1 MGKLFH
7 IRPTKNYGLTNQKLF
22 ANSGSVPVVVNS
34 SQNNGI
40 GGFVDLEPTEQGNII
55 TFSDT
60 TTSDSIFYQPNDFI
74 GYSHVQG
81 MFPYEEW
88 DKYSLLYFVICF
100 RTATKGKFDYGN
112 KFNRDKAKEILV
124 TVPYHNNKPAFKY
137 MEDYIKALEA
147 ERIETLEA
155 YLTVT
160 NLKDY
165 HLTKNDEKILDRF
178 DKLNDTKSRVE
189 EWEYC
194 VINKLFTKLELK
206 CHRANFDKLRDTS
219 QKPTK
224 EFDLPL
230 VNAKIGGNGIMFYG
244 RTEDF
249 DSAEMTIDIISNGAV
264 ATGTVY
270 PQVHRVGVLW
280 DAYLIK
286 SKLNVT
292 ESQLKFMATSIQ
304 KSIKQR
310 FGWENKAVWSK
321 VQKES
326 IQLPTQ
332 NGQIDYQFMSDFIKV
347 VEKIVIK
354 DLVQWTD
361 KKIAAAKEIVAK

>member
-1 MGKLFH
+1 M
-7 IRPTKNYGLTNQKLF
+7 
-22 ANSGSVPVVVNS
+22 
-34 SQNNGI
+34 
-40 GGFVDLEPTEQGNII
+40 
-55 TFSDT
+55 
-60 TTSDSIFYQPNDFI
+60 
-74 GYSHVQG
+74 
-81 MFPYEEW
+81 
-88 DKYSLLYFVICF
+88 
-100 RTATKGKFDYGN
+100 
-112 KFNRDKAKEILV
+112 
-124 TVPYHNNKPAFKY
+124 
-137 MEDYIKALEA
+137 
-147 ERIETLEA
+147 
-155 YLTVT
+155 
-160 NLKDY
+160 
-165 HLTKNDEKILDRF
+165 
-178 DKLNDTKSRVE
+178 
-189 EWEYC
+189 
-194 VINKLFTKLELK
+194 K

-249 DSAEMTIDIISNGAV
+249 DSAEMTIDIVSNGAV

-286 SKLNVT
+286 SKVNVT

-347 VEKIVIK
+347 IEKLVIK

>member
-1 MGKLFH
+1 
-7 IRPTKNYGLTNQKLF
+7 
-22 ANSGSVPVVVNS
+22 
-34 SQNNGI
+34 
-40 GGFVDLEPTEQGNII
+40 
-55 TFSDT
+55 
-60 TTSDSIFYQPNDFI
+60 
-74 GYSHVQG
+74 
-81 MFPYEEW
+81 
-88 DKYSLLYFVICF
+88 
-100 RTATKGKFDYGN
+100 
-112 KFNRDKAKEILV
+112 
-124 TVPYHNNKPAFKY
+124 
-137 MEDYIKALEA
+137 
-147 ERIETLEA
+147 
-155 YLTVT
+155 
-160 NLKDY
+160 
-165 HLTKNDEKILDRF
+165 
-178 DKLNDTKSRVE
+178 
-189 EWEYC
+189 
-194 VINKLFTKLELK
+194 
-206 CHRANFDKLRDTS
+206 
-219 QKPTK
+219 
-224 EFDLPL
+224 
-230 VNAKIGGNGIMFYG
+230 MFYG

-249 DSAEMTIDIISNGAV
+249 DSAEMTIDIISNGAI

-332 NGQIDYQFMSDFIKV
+332 NGHIDYQFMSDFIKV
-347 VEKIVIK
+347 IEKLVIK